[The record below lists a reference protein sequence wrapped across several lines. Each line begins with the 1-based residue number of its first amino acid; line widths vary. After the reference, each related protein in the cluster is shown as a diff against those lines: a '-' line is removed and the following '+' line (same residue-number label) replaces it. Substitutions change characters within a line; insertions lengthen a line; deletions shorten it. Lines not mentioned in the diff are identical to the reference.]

1 MSTAGAD
8 AFVSDAN
15 VLIEWLT
22 REPPTVVGQAARRAA
37 ERGRIVGPPL
47 LWAEVAHNVTKKARG
62 GELTSD
68 QRTGA
73 LRGLDVLGLDLDDT
87 GQRQDVLTLALRH
100 DFSVY
105 DAFYLEVALRRRL
118 ALATNDRALRRA
130 AITEGVPLV

>member
-1 MSTAGAD
+1 MSAEEAD

-22 REPPTVVGQAARRAA
+22 REPATTVGQAARRAA
-37 ERGRIVGPPL
+37 ERGQIVGPPL

-62 GELTSD
+62 GELTSA

-73 LRGLDVLGLDLDDT
+73 LRGLDILGLELDDA

-105 DAFYLEVALRRRL
+105 DAFYLEVALRRRFP
-118 ALATNDRALRRA
+118 LATNDRALRRA
-130 AITEGVPLV
+130 ATAEGVPLV